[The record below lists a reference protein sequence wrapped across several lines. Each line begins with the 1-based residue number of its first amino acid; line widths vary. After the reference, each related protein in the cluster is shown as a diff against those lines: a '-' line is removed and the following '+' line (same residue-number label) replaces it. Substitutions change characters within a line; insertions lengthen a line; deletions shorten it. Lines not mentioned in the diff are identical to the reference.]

1 MSCARSINVFPCCF
15 RHWRREECLQRRTV
29 LLLPLAAH
37 GSAPHRCAF
46 PSQGAADAN
55 TIGQTYKKATH
66 KGWFFSVDN
75 PVYFDTRN
83 DCTRYSSANAV
94 WIRKM
99 QPSVYLNGEYL
110 DDKRKHNQFV
120 IMSIPLWSVAASI
133 APTACAITCPSA
145 LMKKEVGSE

>member
-1 MSCARSINVFPCCF
+1 MPNSNLSSRPKAHFPLLG
-15 RHWRREECLQRRTV
+15 EGAMIRTV
-29 LLLPLAAH
+29 PVH
-37 GSAPHRCAF
+37 CVYWR
-46 PSQGAADAN
+46 
-55 TIGQTYKKATH
+55 TICKRASGIFAKCSFFRWKDRFILKNPPP
-66 KGWFFSVDN
+66 KGWFFSVAN